1 MTDEFDFEDEFDDE
15 LDDDLDDADDEFA
28 VSAATTYSIS
38 ELASAINGVLE
49 DGFDEGVWVWG
60 EISSVSVKGG
70 HTYFTLV
77 EDLGGG
83 KRAQLNVNLW
93 AGVLQR
99 IRPVLRSSGLAI
111 QNGLRVRVRGE
122 LDFYAPFGKLSL
134 VMQEI
139 DPRFTLGDIA
149 LQREELIR
157 KLKESGL
164 YEANRRIELPLV
176 PFRIGLVTSWG
187 TAAWAD
193 FTKEIEASGLGFSV
207 SVVDVRVQGDSAVR
221 EVSNAIRY
229 LSRRGDI
236 DVIAVV
242 RGGGSKAELATFDAE
257 PIVDSIVTSSVP
269 VFVGVGHEIDTSVAD
284 EVAHRRYKTPT
295 ACAAGLV
302 ERVRD
307 FVTSTE
313 ETWESIA
320 RTTTDLLNEANV
332 ELVETTHLL
341 ASRTRTAVARAE
353 ERLEYRSRR
362 LGTAARG
369 RLDNADSA
377 LASRAERLRLLDP
390 RRIMER
396 GWSITRTK
404 DGRAVRSASE
414 VGPGDRLV
422 TQMSDG
428 VITSTVDDTTLETRK

>member
-1 MTDEFDFEDEFDDE
+1 
-15 LDDDLDDADDEFA
+15 
-28 VSAATTYSIS
+28 
-38 ELASAINGVLE
+38 
-49 DGFDEGVWVWG
+49 
-60 EISSVSVKGG
+60 
-70 HTYFTLV
+70 
-77 EDLGGG
+77 
-83 KRAQLNVNLW
+83 
-93 AGVLQR
+93 
-99 IRPVLRSSGLAI
+99 
-111 QNGLRVRVRGE
+111 
-122 LDFYAPFGKLSL
+122 
-134 VMQEI
+134 
-139 DPRFTLGDIA
+139 
-149 LQREELIR
+149 
-157 KLKESGL
+157 
-164 YEANRRIELPLV
+164 
-176 PFRIGLVTSWG
+176 
-187 TAAWAD
+187 
-193 FTKEIEASGLGFSV
+193 
-207 SVVDVRVQGDSAVR
+207 
-221 EVSNAIRY
+221 
-229 LSRRGDI
+229 
-236 DVIAVV
+236 
-242 RGGGSKAELATFDAE
+242 LATFDAE

>member
-1 MTDEFDFEDEFDDE
+1 MADQLDFEDEFDDE
-15 LDDDLDDADDEFA
+15 LDDELDDDDLLES
-28 VSAATTYSIS
+28 SANTTYSIS

-99 IRPVLRSSGLAI
+99 IRPVLKSSGLAI

-134 VMQEI
+134 TMQEI

-149 LQREELIR
+149 LQREELVR

-164 YEANRRIELPLV
+164 YDANRRLELPTV

-193 FTKEIEASGLGFSV
+193 FTKEIEGSGLGFTV

-284 EVAHRRYKTPT
+284 EVAYRRYKTPT
-295 ACAAGLV
+295 ACAAGLI
-302 ERVRD
+302 ERVRE
-307 FVTSTE
+307 FVTSSE
-313 ETWESIA
+313 ETWEAIA
-320 RTTTDLLNEANV
+320 RATTDLLNDANV
-332 ELVETTHLL
+332 ELVETAHLL

-362 LGTAARG
+362 LGTAARS
-369 RLDNADSA
+369 RLDNADTA
-377 LASRAERLRLLDP
+377 LVSRAERLRLLDP

-396 GWSITRTK
+396 GWSITRTA
-404 DGRAVRSASE
+404 DGRALRSVAE
-414 VGPGDRLV
+414 VGRGDRIV
-422 TQMSDG
+422 TQMVDG
-428 VITSTVDDTTLETRK
+428 VVTSSVDEISPEIPK